1 MPHHQQKIIISNFRQ
16 GVLRMIGRML
26 NKNARNE
33 VKQYLITNKISIS
46 QSCVIAESL
55 MYRFMGAILVLVSI
69 FLLLV
74 SIKFG
79 FGNAWVSIPFFT
91 YLISMPIIALIYL
104 FIIPRGWETTYFK
117 KQKGR
122 GYGIKPECAKEFNK
136 LFPDSYLELSS
147 SQHEIIND
155 YMAKKS
161 LRKKISFLVLVYRNW
176 TIILLCIVMIIY
188 ILAINDLL
196 PF

>member
-1 MPHHQQKIIISNFRQ
+1 MPHHQQKIIISNFRK
-16 GVLRMIGRML
+16 GILRMIGRML

-46 QSCVIAESL
+46 QSCVISKSL

-69 FLLLV
+69 VLLSV

-79 FGNAWVSIPFFT
+79 FGNAWVAIPFFT
-91 YLISMPIIALIYL
+91 YLISLPITSLFYL
-104 FIIPRGWETTYFK
+104 FIIPRGSETTYFR

-122 GYGIKPECAKEFNK
+122 GYFIKPEYAKEFKK

-155 YMAKKS
+155 YIEKKS
-161 LRKKISFLVLVYRNW
+161 LRKKISFLILVYRNW
-176 TIILLCIVMIIY
+176 TIILLCIVMIFF
-188 ILAINDLL
+188 ILAFNDLL